1 MTKEKMMEMV
11 NTLEAM
17 LARSEE
23 RQRILKEM
31 IAESTAEV
39 EALEA
44 KLAAIEEQT
53 ARSTFLIQKR
63 RTYVRAGPSRGV
75 CPGRR
80 KRQRACMDEKKI
92 KKV

>member
-31 IAESTAEV
+31 IAEANAEV

-53 ARSTFLIQKR
+53 ARSTFFNAPS
-63 RTYVRAGPSRGV
+63 RTYVRLGPGLFSRDPAADRGDFV
-75 CPGRR
+75 N
-80 KRQRACMDEKKI
+80 
-92 KKV
+92 

>member
-23 RQRILKEM
+23 RQRVLREM
-31 IAESTAEV
+31 IAEANAEV

-44 KLAAIEEQT
+44 KLAATEE
-53 ARSTFLIQKR
+53 
-63 RTYVRAGPSRGV
+63 
-75 CPGRR
+75 
-80 KRQRACMDEKKI
+80 
-92 KKV
+92 